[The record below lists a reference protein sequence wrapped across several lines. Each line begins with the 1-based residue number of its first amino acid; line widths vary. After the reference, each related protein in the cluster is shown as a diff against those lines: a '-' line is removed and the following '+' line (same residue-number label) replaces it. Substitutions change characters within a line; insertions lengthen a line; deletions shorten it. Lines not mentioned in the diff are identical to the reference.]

1 MKKILTLMVMF
12 AMTAGILST
21 QAQTLSYQVVVR
33 DVNNNLVVNQE
44 LTVNVTIFSPETD
57 GYQQVI
63 TAKTNHN
70 GMLSLTI
77 GEDLHGEMPADG
89 PEALPFSRID
99 WVHAR
104 ISLDFTNN
112 NIEDIVEEDVFAVPY
127 ALQASFLLT
136 TDAIVDYLEAAQP
149 SDWNQV
155 YAALKDNKPFLNAIR
170 DTVVEYVKANY
181 AIAKGIALHYL
192 SQMTAQDVT
201 DAYNAVNAALENPQN
216 PELRSALND
225 VIMDYVQKHRELA
238 YEVARY
244 YAQHA
249 TAAGV
254 ERLYDAAM
262 AKQDV
267 IDPIMDSVLL
277 VFLKEYGLDPAC
289 MTNYNYTFCELLDAA
304 ANLGNMGVCTEIAK
318 VQNTVGDGL
327 YALYENQ
334 GVIYTAYVKNFRNNL
349 VVTEFGFKQ
358 ANKTTPNDFVT
369 IPLQQ
374 GDYQAITKQFGKFT
388 YLMNNT
394 ATCGDTLLVKAYM
407 KLAADSI
414 PAGCASELTIE
425 SSVMEVAVPTFE
437 IAIVQDG
444 NTVKATF
451 TPSVAQDAFNVKK
464 DNVNWIING
473 QTSEVTG
480 LTFELVPGT
489 TYTSIKATAHLGDC
503 SKVSNELKDV
513 IAQ

>member
-77 GEDLHGEMPADG
+77 GEDLHGDMPADG

-99 WVHAR
+99 WEHAR

-136 TDAIVDYLEAAQP
+136 TDAIVNYLNAAQP

-201 DAYNAVNAALENPQN
+201 DAYNAVNAALENG
-216 PELRSALND
+216 ELRNALND

-249 TAAGV
+249 TADGV
-254 ERLYDAAM
+254 QRLYDAAM

-289 MTNYNYTFCELLDAA
+289 MTDYNYTFCELLDAA
-304 ANLGNMGVCTEIAK
+304 ANMGNMGTCTKIAK
-318 VQNTVGDGL
+318 VQNSVGDGL

-334 GVIYTAYVKNFRNNL
+334 GVVYTAYVTNFRNSN
-349 VVTEFGFKQ
+349 VVTDYGFRQVSK
-358 ANKTTPNDFVT
+358 NDPAQVVT
-369 IPLQQ
+369 FRP
-374 GDYQAITKQFGKFT
+374 GNYQAITNQFGKFT
-388 YLMNNT
+388 YTMDNT
-394 ATCGDTLLVKAYM
+394 ETCGDTLLVTAFVT
-407 KLAADSI
+407 LNPDSV
-414 PAGCASELTIE
+414 PDGCSNSNT
-425 SSVMEVAVPTFE
+425 SVEMTVVVPTFE
-437 IAIVQDG
+437 IAVSQVQG
-444 NTVKATF
+444 TNTVKATF
-451 TPSVAQDAFNVKK
+451 TPAVAQDVFNVKK
-464 DNVNWIING
+464 NNVKWIING
-473 QTSEVTG
+473 QESEVTG
-480 LTFELVPGT
+480 LSFELVPGT
-489 TYTSIKATAHLGDC
+489 TYASIKATARLGSC
-503 SKVSNELKDV
+503 IKESNVLTNIV
-513 IAQ
+513 AQ